1 MLHGCCM
8 LRDAL
13 MPAASANTRN
23 GLDVKPLL
31 SHSGLECIA
40 AVIDSHMR
48 HQGTPLRACAA
59 GLLVCL
65 FAKCR
70 GSPHSPWGVS
80 RALNVSCNVLS
91 VCIGSLCGSPA
102 TALQECCG
110 WR

>member
-1 MLHGCCM
+1 M

-13 MPAASANTRN
+13 NAGSFCYTRN

-31 SHSGLECIA
+31 SHGGLECIA

-59 GLLVCL
+59 APWLFVCL
-65 FAKCR
+65 LAKCR
-70 GSPHSPWGVS
+70 NAARGRPTR
-80 RALNVSCNVLS
+80 RAECNGPSTYRVVFRFALDR
-91 VCIGSLCGSPA
+91 CAARPP